1 MNYFNLSSSTAFLY
15 SLYKY
20 LCCREKVE
28 GLYEGGLYEGG
39 LYEGGLYDGGD
50 YDGGDYDGGDYDGGD
65 YDGGD
70 YDGGDYDGGDYEGV
84 YEQKIYPKLNC
95 NNDNVITPNTNLHSR
110 YQSKKFTFNL

>member
-28 GLYEGGLYEGG
+28 GDLYEEGV
-39 LYEGGLYDGGD
+39 YEGGLYDGGD
-50 YDGGDYDGGDYDGGD
+50 YE
-65 YDGGD
+65 
-70 YDGGDYDGGDYEGV
+70 EGV
-84 YEQKIYPKLNC
+84 YEEKIYPKLNC
-95 NNDNVITPNTNLHSR
+95 NSITPTNTPRDTNLHSR

>member
-28 GLYEGGLYEGG
+28 GDLYEEGIYEEGVYEEG
-39 LYEGGLYDGGD
+39 VYEEGVYEGGLYDGGD
-50 YDGGDYDGGDYDGGD
+50 YE
-65 YDGGD
+65 
-70 YDGGDYDGGDYEGV
+70 EGV
-84 YEQKIYPKLNC
+84 YEEKMYPTLNC
-95 NNDNVITPNTNLHSR
+95 KSITPTNTPHNTNLHSR

>member
-28 GLYEGGLYEGG
+28 CDYEGVYEGVYDG
-39 LYEGGLYDGGD
+39 VYEGGLYDGGD
-50 YDGGDYDGGDYDGGD
+50 YEEGVYEGFYEGGD
-65 YDGGD
+65 
-70 YDGGDYDGGDYEGV
+70 
-84 YEQKIYPKLNC
+84 YEQKIYPKFNC
-95 NNDNVITPNTNLHSR
+95 NNDNSITPNTNLHSR

>member
-39 LYEGGLYDGGD
+39 LYEGGLYEGGL
-50 YDGGDYDGGDYDGGD
+50 

>member
-28 GLYEGGLYEGG
+28 GD

-50 YDGGDYDGGDYDGGD
+50 YE
-65 YDGGD
+65 
-70 YDGGDYDGGDYEGV
+70 EGV
-84 YEQKIYPKLNC
+84 YEEKMYPTLNC
-95 NNDNVITPNTNLHSR
+95 KSITPTNTPHNTNLHSR

>member
-28 GLYEGGLYEGG
+28 GDYEGVYEGG

-50 YDGGDYDGGDYDGGD
+50 YEGGL
-65 YDGGD
+65 
-70 YDGGDYDGGDYEGV
+70 YDGGDYEGV

-95 NNDNVITPNTNLHSR
+95 NNDNSITPNTNLHSR

>member
-1 MNYFNLSSSTAFLY
+1 MQLYEFFLGKSSKLINFFGKCYCSTIIYPIY

-28 GLYEGGLYEGG
+28 GD

-50 YDGGDYDGGDYDGGD
+50 YE
-65 YDGGD
+65 
-70 YDGGDYDGGDYEGV
+70 EGV
-84 YEQKIYPKLNC
+84 YEEKMYPTLNC
-95 NNDNVITPNTNLHSR
+95 KSITPTNTPHNTNLHSR

>member
-50 YDGGDYDGGDYDGGD
+50 YDGGDYDGGDY
-65 YDGGD
+65 
-70 YDGGDYDGGDYEGV
+70 EGV

>member
-39 LYEGGLYDGGD
+39 L
-50 YDGGDYDGGDYDGGD
+50 

>member
-28 GLYEGGLYEGG
+28 GDYEGVYEGV
-39 LYEGGLYDGGD
+39 YEGGLYDGGD
-50 YDGGDYDGGDYDGGD
+50 YE
-65 YDGGD
+65 
-70 YDGGDYDGGDYEGV
+70 EGV

>member
-28 GLYEGGLYEGG
+28 CDYDGVYEGGLYEGG
-39 LYEGGLYDGGD
+39 DYEGVYEGGLYDGGD
-50 YDGGDYDGGDYDGGD
+50 YEGGDYE
-65 YDGGD
+65 
-70 YDGGDYDGGDYEGV
+70 EGV

-95 NNDNVITPNTNLHSR
+95 NNDNSITPNTNLHSR
-110 YQSKKFTFNL
+110 YQSKKIYI

>member
-39 LYEGGLYDGGD
+39 L
-50 YDGGDYDGGDYDGGD
+50 
-65 YDGGD
+65 